1 MKLTVVLNPDNKHRN
16 ALFLGNQ
23 LVAKADGGGL
33 EDVSI
38 SWKEG
43 KRAVLHIALT
53 DFNVI
58 VQNDCCP
65 EAYRFNEIQKAFG
78 DRPAMTALKPAC
90 EMVRISP
97 SACDGCP
104 KNPKKDVREHASSK
118 SCASVG

>member
-1 MKLTVVLNPDNKHRN
+1 MKLTVLLNPENRHRN
-16 ALFLGNQ
+16 ALFFGNQ
-23 LVAKADGGGL
+23 LIAGGDSGL

-38 SWKEG
+38 SWKDS
-43 KRAVLHIALT
+43 KRAVLHIALS

-58 VQNDCCP
+58 VQNDRCP
-65 EAYRFNEIQKAFG
+65 EAYRFNEITKAFG

-104 KNPKKDVREHASSK
+104 KNPKKLSAANQPPHTLAAV
-118 SCASVG
+118 